1 MPFKVNDKKKVNKDN
16 QPKEY
21 MKIED
26 FSVSN
31 VRVLSET
38 AVSFTLKITGA
49 TFYNMR
55 VVETKEGTRFI
66 ASPQIKAKNG
76 KYYYQYYLGLDDGTA
91 KEIITAVETA
101 LEEDAEEIPFE

>member
-1 MPFKVNDKKKVNKDN
+1 MPFKVSDKKKVNRDN
-16 QPKEY
+16 QSKEY

-55 VVETKEGTRFI
+55 VVETKDGVRFV
-66 ASPQIKAKNG
+66 SCPQVKAKNG
-76 KYYYQYYLGLDDGTA
+76 KYYYQYYIALDEKMTKDV
-91 KEIITAVETA
+91 ISAVEA
-101 LEEDAEEIPFE
+101 VLQDDA

>member
-1 MPFKVNDKKKVNKDN
+1 MPFKVNDKKKVSRDN
-16 QPKEY
+16 QSKEY

-55 VVETKEGTRFI
+55 IVETKEGTRFI
-66 ASPQIKAKNG
+66 SSPQIKAKNG
-76 KYYYQYYLGLDDGTA
+76 KYYYQYYLGLDDDTA
-91 KEIITAVETA
+91 KEIIAAVEAA
-101 LEEDAEEIPFE
+101 LEDDPEEIPFE